1 MCQQRRNHW
10 DWLLFRTALLKVYT
24 CAYILWLKCFYNTF
38 QSKISI
44 NHDKYLLSSDYV
56 SARRDHTY
64 KVKERKC
71 RIDLLKMPFFQKTIN
86 EWNKLLQ
93 EVVSTM
99 FDELFTSLLWHL
111 WYFLNFVLVYT
122 RVNLSV
128 TLVDFLHYSIIMV
141 LFAGV

>member
-1 MCQQRRNHW
+1 
-10 DWLLFRTALLKVYT
+10 
-24 CAYILWLKCFYNTF
+24 
-38 QSKISI
+38 
-44 NHDKYLLSSDYV
+44 
-56 SARRDHTY
+56 
-64 KVKERKC
+64 
-71 RIDLLKMPFFQKTIN
+71 MPFFQKTIN

-99 FDELFTSLLWHL
+99 SDELFTSLLWHL